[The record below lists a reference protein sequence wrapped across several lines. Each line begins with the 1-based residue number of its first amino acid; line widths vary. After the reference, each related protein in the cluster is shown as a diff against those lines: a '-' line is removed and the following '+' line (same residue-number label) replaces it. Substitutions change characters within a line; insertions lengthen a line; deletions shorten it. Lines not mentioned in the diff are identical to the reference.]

1 MDIKYIEEVT
11 FGACIMLLEQFEK
24 ETEDFD
30 SAEQFKEY
38 ISLVL
43 ANARREKAND

>member
-1 MDIKYIEEVT
+1 MNRKYIEKVT
-11 FGACIMLLEQFEK
+11 FGACVMLLEQFEK
-24 ETEDFD
+24 ETEDFE

-43 ANARREKAND
+43 ANARREKTNE